1 MNLPALFFSK
11 EYILEVLA
19 ANDSGVWSEEPL
31 RHSFTVKPAWWLRWY
46 TLGLLAL
53 IIAAIVFTLRR
64 QKLEAIV
71 ERDKAERYAADAD
84 AKSKALKETFD
95 QLDEELKKRET
106 LQAKNAELQR
116 DNEIAA
122 QQLVQADKLATMGT
136 MVAGVAHDIAN
147 PTGLARS
154 SLEMSADARQRF
166 ESFLTG
172 LIPDD
177 GASETKA
184 VLEEIHQFFKTHA
197 ENEQDL
203 SLAVERIADINEAIR
218 NQARVDQ
225 SPSLV
230 NVRSLIVECLTI
242 TKSRLTGIEVSI
254 ECEDSLEAMLIR
266 SQFGQVLM
274 NLLANASDAIRE
286 HGTGGSITISVTNSE
301 PEGFVLIL
309 EDSGPG
315 IPQELR
321 PKILEPFFTTKD
333 VGKGTGLGMPIVLRI
348 LEMHGLTLAI
358 DDSERHGGA
367 KMTIQLSRDTSEGGT
382 SLAQRAEPT
391 VSNDC

>member
-1 MNLPALFFSK
+1 MNLPAFFFSK
-11 EYILEVLA
+11 EYTLEVLA

-53 IIAAIVFTLRR
+53 IVAAIVFTLRR
-64 QKLEAIV
+64 QKFEAIL

-106 LQAKNAELQR
+106 LQAKNADLQR

-154 SLEMSADARQRF
+154 SLDLSADARRQF
-166 ESFLTG
+166 ETFLFD

-177 GASETKA
+177 GGTETKA
-184 VLEEIHQFFKTHA
+184 VLEEVHRFFKTHA
-197 ENEQDL
+197 EHEQDMA
-203 SLAVERIADINEAIR
+203 LAVERIADINEAIR

-225 SPSLV
+225 AVSLV
-230 NVRSLIVECLTI
+230 NVRTLISECLTI
-242 TKSRLTGIEVSI
+242 TKSRLIGIDVTVD
-254 ECEDSLEAMLIR
+254 CDSALEAMLVR

-286 HGTGGSITISVTNSE
+286 HSAEGSITISVTNSE
-301 PEGFVLIL
+301 PEGFVLTL

-315 IPQELR
+315 IPQDLR

-348 LEMHGLTLAI
+348 LEMHGLTLLI

-367 KMTIQLSRDTSEGGT
+367 KMVIRP
-382 SLAQRAEPT
+382 R
-391 VSNDC
+391 VSS